1 MRMTQSSFFGRL
13 VGESSRSGVSFPD
26 YTALGNAYGMKAF
39 RIDASNYRDAIREA
53 LDHKGPVVCEVFVD
67 PAQQFEPKLSSRALP
82 DGRMVSS
89 PLEDLAPFLDRDELA
104 SNMLVPLV
112 EEP

>member
-1 MRMTQSSFFGRL
+1 MRMTQASFFGRL
-13 VGESSRSGVSFPD
+13 VGESPSSGVSFPD
-26 YTALGNAYGMKAF
+26 YTALGKAYGLKSF
-39 RIDASNYRDAIREA
+39 RIDASNYRDTIREA
-53 LDHKGPVVCEVFVD
+53 LDQAGPVICEVFVD
-67 PAQQFEPKLSSRALP
+67 PAQQFEPKLSSRALS

-112 EEP
+112 NEP